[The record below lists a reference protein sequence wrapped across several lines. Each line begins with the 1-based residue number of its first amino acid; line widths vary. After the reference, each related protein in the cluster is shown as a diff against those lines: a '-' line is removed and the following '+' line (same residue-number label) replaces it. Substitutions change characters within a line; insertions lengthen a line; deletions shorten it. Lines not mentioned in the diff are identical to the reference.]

1 MINAGV
7 NNNCVTNLT
16 STIIGVDPGVHG
28 AIAWLDLAS
37 GLIEV
42 IDMPS
47 AVVRVGKGSKTR
59 ISTQALASCIAGHK
73 PSHAYVE
80 AVHAM
85 PGQGVS
91 STFAFGQALG
101 QIEGV
106 LAALGVPVTYVSP
119 TVWKRSMQV
128 TAGKGTSRA
137 RAMQLWPRQTAPFVR
152 VKDDGRAEAALIGLY
167 GLRHP
172 IAQAPS

>member
-16 STIIGVDPGVHG
+16 STIIGIDPGVHG
-28 AIAWLDLAS
+28 AIARLDLTH

-47 AVVRVGKGSKTR
+47 LIVKVGKSNKTR
-59 ISTQALASCIAGHK
+59 ISPQALASYIAGHK

-106 LAALGVPVTYVSP
+106 LAALGVPVTYVTP
-119 TVWKRSMQV
+119 AAWKRSMQV

-167 GLRHP
+167 GLRHHV
-172 IAQAPS
+172 AQAPA